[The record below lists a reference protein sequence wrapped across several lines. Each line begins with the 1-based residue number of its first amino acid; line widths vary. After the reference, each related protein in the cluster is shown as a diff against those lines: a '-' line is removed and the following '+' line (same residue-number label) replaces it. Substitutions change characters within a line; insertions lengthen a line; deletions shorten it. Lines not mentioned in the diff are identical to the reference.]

1 MKDLLELQKKIIPE
15 MTEIL
20 EKRYNILRNI
30 YYNQPIG
37 RRALANSLNVGER
50 VIRTE
55 VNILKQHGLLE
66 IESMGMNVTEE
77 GKQIIDDL
85 KEYIHRLKGLNS
97 LEQALEKELNISNVF
112 IVPGNSDM
120 DSLIIKDIGKITS
133 TFIKKIIK
141 DGNIIGITGGTT
153 MAQVAD
159 EMDQEKGN
167 RDILVLPARGGLGK
181 NVETQANNIAAK
193 LAQKLGGN
201 YKLLHVPDNI
211 EKDALATL
219 LSIPEIKE
227 VVDIIKNIN
236 ILVFG
241 IGRAD
246 VMAERR
252 HLTNE
257 KINDLKNNGAVAEAF
272 GYYFNTKG
280 EIVCETS
287 TVGLSL
293 FDFKNIE
300 TVIGVASGEEKA
312 EAIISISTLHKN
324 MVLITD
330 EGAAKKILELVDNAT
345 ISS

>member
-66 IESMGMNVTEE
+66 IQSMGMNVTEE
-77 GKQIIDDL
+77 GKQIIEEL
-85 KEYIHRLKGLNS
+85 KEFIHRLKGLNS
-97 LEQALEKELNISNVF
+97 LEHTLEKKLSISNVF
-112 IVPGNSDM
+112 IVPGNSDI

-133 TFIKKIIK
+133 AYIKKIIK

-159 EMDQEKGN
+159 EMSSEKGN
-167 RDILVLPARGGLGK
+167 RDILVVPARGGLGK

-193 LAQKLGGN
+193 LAQKLGGK
-201 YKLLHVPDNI
+201 YRLLHVPDNI

-227 VVDIIKNIN
+227 VVDIIKKIN
-236 ILVFG
+236 VLVFG

-252 HLTNE
+252 HLSNE
-257 KINDLKNNGAVAEAF
+257 KINDLKNKGAVAEAF

-293 FDFKNIE
+293 LDFKNIE

-312 EAIISISTLHKN
+312 EAIVSISALHKN
-324 MVLITD
+324 MILITD
-330 EGAAKKILELVDNAT
+330 EGAAKKILKLVDNAT

>member
-55 VNILKQHGLLE
+55 VNILKQLGLLE

-77 GKQIIDDL
+77 GKQIIEDL

-97 LEQALEKELNISNVF
+97 LEQILEKQLNISKVF
-112 IVPGNSDM
+112 IVPGDSEI

-133 TFIKKIIK
+133 SYIKKIIS
-141 DGNIIGITGGTT
+141 DTSVIGITGGTT

-159 EMDQEKGN
+159 EMEQEKGN
-167 RDILVLPARGGLGK
+167 KDILVLPARGGLGK

-201 YKLLHVPDNI
+201 YRLLHVPDNI
-211 EKDALATL
+211 EKDTLATL
-219 LSIPEIKE
+219 LNIPEIRE
-227 VVDIIKNIN
+227 VIDIIKNID

-252 HLTNE
+252 HLGNQ
-257 KINDLKNNGAVAEAF
+257 KIDDLKKKGAVAEAF

-293 FDFKNIE
+293 IDFKNIE

-312 EAIISISTLHKN
+312 EAIISISNLHKN
-324 MVLITD
+324 MVLVTD

-345 ISS
+345 MSS